1 MKNTFFHHGSAMLIV
16 ALALAGAHP
25 AVADHRDA
33 LGVLTHPAVGLNDA
47 YAFVDPNDPS
57 MVVLA
62 MTVNGD
68 TLPGVNA
75 TFGSE
80 CLYQFKIDNTGDFVE
95 DLVIQIRFDQ
105 PAGSAFAPTQGFTVI
120 GPIRPARAGAY
131 NTVSTSRLAPVATGP
146 VVNVPATNPG
156 AGVPV
161 STFTTAANGM
171 KVFCGLRDDAFTFD
185 EIFIR
190 NILRG
195 TLAAPIPTNTTPFR
209 STPGIDYYAGL
220 NCSTIAIELPSAM
233 LTGALTNSKGHKQ
246 LNVWATTSLPTT
258 IIRSQR
264 SPARGEPP
272 AGREVD
278 GRRFVQQ
285 DRAALPC
292 VSTFLINTDDKEA
305 FSGGQPKDDV
315 KYFAE
320 LSKALIQKMQLD
332 PTSVAARV
340 ILSNLVA
347 IRFPDVLSLDV
358 TSTAGFAT
366 TDFTG
371 AVPLP
376 GNARRPQDD
385 VVSFE
390 LGLLTVGAVT
400 NEGIP
405 GSDGKVGGNDVP
417 LLTTFP
423 FFAPPHVPREG
434 VPKRN

>member
-1 MKNTFFHHGSAMLIV
+1 MKNIFSRQWSVMLI
-16 ALALAGAHP
+16 AAILMAGARH
-25 AVADHRDA
+25 ADADHRDA
-33 LGVLTHPAVGLNDA
+33 PGVLTHPSASLNDA

-57 MVVLA
+57 MIVLA
-62 MTVNGD
+62 MTVNGY
-68 TLPGVNA
+68 TVPGVNA
-75 TFGSE
+75 TFGPD

-105 PAGSAFAPTQGFTVI
+105 PAGSAFSPTQGFTVV
-120 GPIRPARAGAY
+120 GPIKPRKVGAV
-131 NTVSTSRLAPVATGP
+131 NSLSTSKLAPIVTGP
-146 VVNVPATNPG
+146 MVNVPATNPG

-161 STFTTAANGM
+161 NTFTTAANGM
-171 KVFCGLRDDAFTFD
+171 KIFCGVRDDAFTFD

-195 TLAAPIPTNTTPFR
+195 TLAAPVPPNTVPFR
-209 STPGIDYYAGL
+209 STPGIDYYAGI
-220 NCSTIAIELPSAM
+220 NCSTIAIELPSSM
-233 LTGALTNSKGHKQ
+233 LTGALTNAKGHKQ
-246 LNVWATTSLPTT
+246 LNIWATTSLPTNVT
-258 IIRSQR
+258 RSQKI
-264 SPARGEPP
+264 PAKGEPP

-278 GRRFVQQ
+278 SKRFVQH

-292 VSTFLINTDDKEA
+292 VSTFLINAEDKDA

-315 KYFAE
+315 KFFAE
-320 LSKALIQKMQLD
+320 LARALIQKLQLD
-332 PTSVAARV
+332 PTSAVAQLATN
-340 ILSNLVA
+340 NLLA

-358 TSTAGFAT
+358 TSTAGFAA
-366 TDFTG
+366 TDFSG

-376 GNARRPQDD
+376 GNGRRPQDD
-385 VVSFE
+385 VISYE

-417 LLTTFP
+417 FLTTFP
-423 FFAPPHVPREG
+423 FFAPPHVAKEG